1 MIGAFAFLYY
11 YPSLDVQ
18 WLFGL
23 AAYANVDNVLSL
35 AFMQR
40 LLVYMVGLLMV
51 LSFFA
56 LVPKKQYWF
65 TNMGQYT
72 LYVYLLHGFVIKT
85 FRASPL
91 EQWISDHQLLWLLV
105 LASLILVFVLSS
117 QAVRTATKP
126 FIETSLPKWKVNLG
140 DRFDAP
146 FFRNNLK

>member
-1 MIGAFAFLYY
+1 
-11 YPSLDVQ
+11 
-18 WLFGL
+18 
-23 AAYANVDNVLSL
+23 
-35 AFMQR
+35 MQR